1 MAEEKQVLV
10 LSPELQK
17 PNGIGSRDG
26 RLGWRGWGE
35 RDRERE
41 KFRRPSPERFRRPSF
56 LHFLFSYISVRL
68 SVSSNNL
75 SQSLSFFL
83 LFFCSFLLHLSTSSF
98 TNNILKFSFH
108 HYLLSV
114 ISFFLLI
121 LFLFLFLLLCF
132 AHFHLSLFLLPFLS
146 SLSPFLSLSLFLSF
160 SVTFGTSV
168 CLSLPLPLFLVPSL
182 TLFCS
187 PGASVSV
194 CLFSWCL
201 KLPLLQSGCWE
212 CGPKLPALGPRPLHF
227 LNPLQLVSQRRA
239 GCRENRKEVDP
250 RGLGLGPLCPSCSWA
265 ARDRSAE
272 NILGEMPAWHPA
284 HLGSCGR
291 GVLGCKSLILG
302 YRCQCQRGGGL
313 WC

>member
-1 MAEEKQVLV
+1 M
-10 LSPELQK
+10 
-17 PNGIGSRDG
+17 DG
-26 RLGWRGWGE
+26 RGGGGGE
-35 RDRERE
+35 REIERE

-146 SLSPFLSLSLFLSF
+146 SLSPFLSPSMFLSF
-160 SVTFGTSV
+160 SVTFGTSA
-168 CLSLPLPLFLVPSL
+168 CLSLPLPPFPVPSL
-182 TLFCS
+182 TLLLS
-187 PGASVSV
+187 R
-194 CLFSWCL
+194 CL
-201 KLPLLQSGCWE
+201 
-212 CGPKLPALGPRPLHF
+212 
-227 LNPLQLVSQRRA
+227 
-239 GCRENRKEVDP
+239 
-250 RGLGLGPLCPSCSWA
+250 
-265 ARDRSAE
+265 
-272 NILGEMPAWHPA
+272 
-284 HLGSCGR
+284 
-291 GVLGCKSLILG
+291 
-302 YRCQCQRGGGL
+302 CQCLSLFLVLEASIVAVRMLGVRPQASCPGSQAAPL
-313 WC
+313 PQSSAAC